1 MKRKLP
7 FFVSAFFLLLS
18 FHLWAVIPPGYYNR
32 AEGLK
37 ERRLKTALHL
47 IIKDA
52 TVLKYGGQGEGYTW
66 QGFTRTD
73 MAADNKV
80 LDRYSNTIRE
90 FNGIKAVVGMNIEH
104 AFANSWWGKIEN
116 QAFKDLHHLYPSDGS
131 ANIKKSNH
139 PIGVVDGEGAYD
151 NGMIRVG
158 QSSSR
163 GEIMTAW
170 EPADRYKGDFAR
182 TYLYMATCYE
192 DFAELWQGDGLKY
205 LLENNTYPVFQEWAY
220 KLLLKWCKED
230 PVDEL
235 ERTRNEAVYEIQG
248 NRNPFIDYPELAEY
262 IWGDK
267 TSTAFYTNPDNAS
280 PELFVPE
287 NNAVIDWGLQ
297 ALDLGVTNT
306 LLLRGRNLTSDGL
319 TITSSNS
326 QFILSKSQ
334 FTKEEIQEGAEVEV
348 SCRPLISG
356 KQQTELMLSYAGKTE
371 KVTITADFWDGIPA
385 YEAKDIVCTPYS
397 KKFTAGWMKFPEI
410 DKVKL
415 SVYTKN
421 GEQINYVFDPVDV
434 IGTDTVIDK
443 LKASTTYYY
452 KVEANGMTSNEVE
465 VVMPA
470 VAPVFSAS
478 ATALTFFT
486 SSQRP
491 SFVQQVKLTTL
502 EVPVYRTDVVSIAP
516 FEVSSDGQTW
526 GTETS
531 LKDANPVLYVRLNVQ
546 EEGVYDEEIILSTPQ
561 VEKDIIISVS
571 GEVSKEKAFFENF
584 ENGSKRAYAEE
595 SVSCTSANWKMTDAV
610 IGNSDNDKRNDA
622 CAVRM
627 RTTGILEMQD
637 DKMGGVGMLS
647 FYAGIY
653 GKDAASSFS
662 VYYSLDGGDW
672 LPVAENVALVK
683 GEWKQF
689 AYELNK
695 EGNVRLKFV
704 QVGGSST
711 KRINID
717 DIQMNDYGNSSFI
730 DSLSE
735 DSDCRIYSGKGILT
749 IVSSNTGILSLYTL
763 EGKLLKQLQLKEG
776 NNTYLF
782 ESGVYLVK
790 VGLKAQVVR
799 L

>member
-90 FNGIKAVVGMNIEH
+90 FNGIKAVAGMNIEH

-205 LLENNTYPVFQEWAY
+205 LLESNTYPVFQEWAY

-319 TITSSNS
+319 TISSSNS

-348 SCRPLISG
+348 SCRPLTSG

-776 NNTYLF
+776 NNIYLF

>member
-80 LDRYSNTIRE
+80 FDRYSNTIRE

-205 LLENNTYPVFQEWAY
+205 LLESNTYPVFQEWAY

-348 SCRPLISG
+348 SCRPLASG

-478 ATALTFFT
+478 ATALNFFT